1 MCIALSPNRTD
12 KFPTEQRVGYPTQPK
27 NITTIATVVTF
38 DHMSIID
45 HLSYFDLVVIFDHL
59 IANDPHL
66 TAT

>member
-1 MCIALSPNRTD
+1 MGKLGYIL
-12 KFPTEQRVGYPTQPK
+12 EQRVGYPTQPK

-38 DHMSIID
+38 DQMTIND